1 LFFVFFTNGSLS
13 SRLMAAFVKITLLI
27 SCVCSLAQA
36 DDNLEYK
43 VKAAYLYNFT
53 KFITWPATN
62 NATFNLC
69 VVGKSQFGNLLD
81 ALETKTALDKP
92 IRIYHFDTVKQ
103 VKDCQI
109 VYLETSNN
117 QGTISIPGTLTV
129 GTLYNTL
136 TVSSQPFFAEHGGMI
151 GFVIEA
157 EKVRLHINLKA
168 LKQSGLGV
176 SAKLIEVATLIEGS
190 ELE

>member
-1 LFFVFFTNGSLS
+1 
-13 SRLMAAFVKITLLI
+13 MAAFVKMTLLI
-27 SCVCSLAQA
+27 SCVCGLAQA
-36 DDNLEYK
+36 DDNIEYK

-62 NATFNLC
+62 NATFNIC
-69 VVGKSQFGNLLD
+69 IVGKNPFGNLLD

-92 IRIYHFDTVKQ
+92 IRLFHFDTIKQ

-109 VYLETSNN
+109 AYLETTDN

-136 TVSSQPFFAEHGGMI
+136 TVSSHPFFAEQGGMI

-168 LKQSGLGV
+168 LKQSGLGI
-176 SAKLIEVATLIEGS
+176 SAKLIEVATLVEGG
-190 ELE
+190 EHE

>member
-1 LFFVFFTNGSLS
+1 MFFVFFTNGSLS
-13 SRLMAAFVKITLLI
+13 SRLMAAFVKMTLLI
-27 SCVCSLAQA
+27 SCVCGLAQA
-36 DDNLEYK
+36 DDNIEYK

-62 NATFNLC
+62 NATFNIC
-69 VVGKSQFGNLLD
+69 IVGKNPFGNLLD

-92 IRIYHFDTVKQ
+92 IRLFHFDTIKQ

-109 VYLETSNN
+109 AYLETTDN

-136 TVSSQPFFAEHGGMI
+136 TVSSHPFFAEQGGMI

-168 LKQSGLGV
+168 LKQSGLGI
-176 SAKLIEVATLIEGS
+176 SAKLIEVATLVEGG
-190 ELE
+190 EHE